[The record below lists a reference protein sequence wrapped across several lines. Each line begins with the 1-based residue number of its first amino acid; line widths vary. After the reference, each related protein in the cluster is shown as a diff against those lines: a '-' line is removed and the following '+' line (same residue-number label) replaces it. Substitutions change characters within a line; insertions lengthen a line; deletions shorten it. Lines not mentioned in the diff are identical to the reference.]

1 MYDWLDGY
9 LYAMPWVEHSC
20 RADWCWG
27 VCHE

>member
-9 LYAMPWVEHSC
+9 LYAMPWVEPGC
-20 RADWCWG
+20 RAEWYWG